1 MDMTLAQF
9 SQTFKSQI
17 DSAIAEELERRLV
30 EVREISPHLVPIIEA
45 MKELSVGG
53 KRLRGLLLILG
64 YQQTG
69 KEMNNEAIR
78 AASAVE
84 LFHLGLMIQDDVMDR
99 DEMRRGVSTIHTR
112 YEDKHL
118 GETIATLA
126 GDYTYGWC
134 SEILS
139 SLQLDP
145 AMVNQAMQV
154 WSKYF
159 VRVGYGQTL
168 DSMAIADNETILK
181 ILSIKSG
188 EYSCIMP
195 LLIGA
200 TLGGGGDQVL
210 LSRLEQYGME
220 LGHVFQLRDD
230 WLGMYGDPDKTG
242 KPVGHDKREGKH
254 TYAVLYG
261 QEKTESEIARHLADG
276 LLLAEDSAI
285 MKELLQWMASRE
297 N

>member
-1 MDMTLAQF
+1 MDTVAQF
-9 SQTFKSQI
+9 TQIYKPQI
-17 DSAIAEELERRLV
+17 DSAIAGELEDRLV
-30 EVREISPHLVPIIEA
+30 EVKEISPHLAPILEA

-53 KRLRGLLLILG
+53 KRLRALLVILG
-64 YQQTG
+64 YQLTG
-69 KEMNNEAIR
+69 KEINEEVIK
-78 AASAVE
+78 AAVAVE
-84 LFHLGLMIQDDVMDR
+84 LFHLGLLIQDDVMDR
-99 DEMRRGVSTIHTR
+99 DEKRRGVATIHTR

-126 GDYTYGWC
+126 GNYTYGWVI
-134 SEILS
+134 EIIT
-139 SLQLDP
+139 SLKFSNAQIVDALK
-145 AMVNQAMQV
+145 V
-154 WSKYF
+154 WGKYF
-159 VRVGYGQTL
+159 TRVGYGQTL

-188 EYSCIMP
+188 EYSCVMP

-200 TLGGGGDQVL
+200 SLGGGNQKL
-210 LSRLEQYGME
+210 LVRLEKYGME

-242 KPVGHDKREGKH
+242 KSVGHDQREGKH
-254 TYAVLYG
+254 TYAVLNG
-261 QEKTESEIARHLADG
+261 QIKTEEAIAKHLEDGLRLADNNP
-276 LLLAEDSAI
+276 I